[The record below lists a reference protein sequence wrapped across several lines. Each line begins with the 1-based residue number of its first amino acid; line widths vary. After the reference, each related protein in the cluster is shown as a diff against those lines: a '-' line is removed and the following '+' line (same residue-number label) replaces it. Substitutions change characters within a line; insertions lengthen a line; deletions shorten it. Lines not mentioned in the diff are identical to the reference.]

1 MNRIHLIRH
10 GQAAADILDYDDLSP
25 LGERQVA
32 TLGAFYRDLLHN
44 GTVYAGSMNRHRKSA
59 RAFIEGSGYPDDP
72 IEDPRLNEFD
82 FLDIVR
88 QYVPAWRNPEQLR
101 TDLAEQ
107 SSPDRYFLRVFR
119 EALLHWFDHPD
130 GGPYIESWY
139 AFKERTRAVLND
151 LNPEHSHWLFTSGG
165 VISSLVADA
174 LDLEPAQMIRLNLN
188 LANASVTTFQAVKGR
203 WRLMSIN
210 QMQHLHDKPD
220 LITFR

>member
-10 GQAAADILDYDDLSP
+10 GQAAADVLDYDDLTP
-25 LGERQVA
+25 LGEQQIIA
-32 TLGAFYRDLLHN
+32 LGGFYRNRLGDARL
-44 GTVYAGSMNRHRKSA
+44 YAGTLTRHLKSA
-59 RAFIEGSGYPDDP
+59 RAFLHSTGFDGEWV
-72 IEDPRLNEFD
+72 EDPRLNEFD

-88 QYVPAWRNPEQLR
+88 QYVPAWRDPEQIR
-101 TDLAEQ
+101 ADLADQ
-107 SSPDRYFLRVFR
+107 ASPDRYFLRVFR
-119 EALLHWFDHPD
+119 EALLHWFDHA
-130 GGPYIESWY
+130 GGAPYVESWP

-151 LNPEHSHWLFTSGG
+151 LDPNRSHWLFTSGG

-210 QMQHLHDKPD
+210 QMQHLHDRPD
-220 LITFR
+220 LVTFR